1 MEIKLYYFKI
11 PFWRAEVTRLA
22 LFIGDVPFKDYR
34 VEGKEI
40 DNLKETGLL
49 PNNQIAPFKQL
60 PVLDV
65 DGKII
70 AQTGAIARFCGKLS
84 GLYPKN
90 NDLEAAQIDQ
100 IIEAAQDINYL
111 VTLSGRDKEKERLAL
126 ARKILATKHL
136 PKWFQFLENL
146 LKKNNE
152 SYFFVGNKI
161 SIADL
166 AIWRLLGWLSSGLLD
181 GVPTNILEPYK
192 KLNKLREEVYKHP
205 KVNEWMLKTC
215 LLYTSDA
222 ADE

>member
-181 GVPTNILEPYK
+181 GVPTNIFEPYK

-205 KVNEWMLKTC
+205 KVNEWMLKT
-215 LLYTSDA
+215 YGKKI
-222 ADE
+222 

>member
-1 MEIKLYYFKI
+1 MEITLYYFKI

-22 LFIGDVPFKDYR
+22 LFIGDIPFKDYR
-34 VEGKEI
+34 FESQDTDLLKKDGK
-40 DNLKETGLL
+40 L
-49 PNNQIAPFKQL
+49 PNGQIAPFKQL

-65 DGKII
+65 DGKIF

-90 NDLEAAQIDQ
+90 KDLEAAQIDQ

-111 VTLSGRDKEKERLAL
+111 VTLSGRDKEKDRLEL

-136 PKWFQFLENL
+136 PKWFQFLEDL
-146 LKKNNE
+146 LEKNQE
-152 SYFFVGNKI
+152 SNFFIGKNI

-192 KLNKLREEVYKHP
+192 KIKVMREEVYKHP
-205 KVNEWMLKTC
+205 KVNEWMLKT
-215 LLYTSDA
+215 YGKII
-222 ADE
+222 

>member
-146 LKKNNE
+146 LVENKDSN
-152 SYFFVGNKI
+152 FFVGNKI

-181 GVPTNILEPYK
+181 GVPANILEPYE

-205 KVNEWMLKTC
+205 KVNEWMLKT
-215 LLYTSDA
+215 YGKII
-222 ADE
+222 

>member
-166 AIWRLLGWLSSGLLD
+166 AIWRLLGWLTSGLLD
-181 GVPTNILEPYK
+181 GVPMNILEPYE
-192 KLNKLREEVYKHP
+192 KLKKLREEIYNHP
-205 KVNEWMLKTC
+205 KVNEWMIKT
-215 LLYTSDA
+215 YGKVFSY
-222 ADE
+222 

>member
-1 MEIKLYYFKI
+1 MEITLYYFKI

-90 NDLEAAQIDQ
+90 DDLEAAQIDQ

-111 VTLSGRDKEKERLAL
+111 VTLSSRDKDKERLAL

-205 KVNEWMLKTC
+205 KVNEWMLKT
-215 LLYTSDA
+215 YGKII
-222 ADE
+222 

>member
-111 VTLSGRDKEKERLAL
+111 VTLSGRDKEKKRLAL

-205 KVNEWMLKTC
+205 KVNEWMLKT
-215 LLYTSDA
+215 YGKII
-222 ADE
+222 

>member
-111 VTLSGRDKEKERLAL
+111 VTLSSRDKEKERLAL

-205 KVNEWMLKTC
+205 KVNEWMLKT
-215 LLYTSDA
+215 YGKII
-222 ADE
+222 